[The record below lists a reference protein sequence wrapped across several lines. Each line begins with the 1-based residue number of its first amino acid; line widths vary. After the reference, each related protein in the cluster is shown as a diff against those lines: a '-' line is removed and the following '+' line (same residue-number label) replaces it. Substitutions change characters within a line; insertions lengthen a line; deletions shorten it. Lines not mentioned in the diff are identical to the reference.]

1 MSSTAGAIAFEETN
15 QATQAAMSSV
25 AGAMTFEETNLAVQV
40 EYRRSIH
47 QRLSARARQRVV
59 LEAEE
64 ARDLVFA
71 EEAEIWRDHGYI
83 SMLEYM
89 ERELHYGP
97 HAAKE
102 RLRVANEL
110 FELPL
115 LAERFRNGEVPFSV
129 VREVTRVAVPENE
142 HEWLASTE
150 GKTARQVER
159 MVSGL
164 AKGAAPDDRPDPK
177 LERHRIILEVDGERY
192 AKWLAYRTSLDDERG
207 ERVDDNSVVDAIASA
222 PDSDGTSRPCQH
234 AVTTCR
240 VCKQSSFVAGGM
252 EVPLTEAARER
263 LLCDSAEVG
272 DLEGDALVPLKP
284 DIPSPTR
291 RKVFIR
297 DAFACSVPGCRSRRH
312 LDVHHVIFRSRGGTH
327 AMSNLAVLC
336 GGHHD
341 HVHAGRLEI
350 TGRAPDGLVFA
361 FRRAGDDEPHMVLTS
376 APVVFDVF
384 DEEASSVPRGTGS
397 DPGGCA
403 S

>member
-1 MSSTAGAIAFEETN
+1 MSSA
-15 QATQAAMSSV
+15 V
-25 AGAMTFEETNLAVQV
+25 GAMTFEETNQAVQV
-40 EYRRSIH
+40 EYRMALHR
-47 QRLSARARQRVV
+47 RLSARARQRVS

-71 EEAEIWRDHGYI
+71 EEAGIWRDHGYV

-97 HAAKE
+97 HAATE

-115 LAERFRNGEVPFSV
+115 LAEKFRNGEVPFSV

-164 AKGAAPDDRPDPK
+164 AKGAAPDDRPDPR
-177 LERHRIILEVDGERY
+177 LERHRIVLEVDGEHY
-192 AKWLAYRTSLDDERG
+192 AKWLAYRTGLDDERG
-207 ERVDDNSVVDAIASA
+207 ERVDDNALVDSIAA
-222 PDSDGTSRPCQH
+222 PSGDGVGRPCLH

-240 VCKQSSFVAGGM
+240 VCKQSAFVAGGI
-252 EVPLTEAARER
+252 EVPLTEAGRER

-272 DLEGDALVPLKP
+272 DLESERPAPLKP
-284 DIPSPTR
+284 NIPSPTR

-297 DAFACSVPGCRSRRH
+297 DRFACVVPGCRSRRH
-312 LDVHHVIFRSRGGTH
+312 LDLHHVIFRSRGGTH
-327 AMSNLAVLC
+327 AMCNIVVICSA
-336 GGHHD
+336 HHARA
-341 HVHAGRLEI
+341 HEGLLVI
-350 TGRAPDGLVFA
+350 TGRAPDALVFE
-361 FRRAGDDEPHMVLTS
+361 FRRSGEDEPHLVLTS
-376 APVVFDVF
+376 APVVFEAVD
-384 DEEASSVPRGTGS
+384 DEDSVPRGTEAE
-397 DPGGCA
+397 PVPQA